1 MDYEKDVIRQDFP
14 VTRRGYDTAAVD
26 AYLERLSERLK
37 EAASR
42 DEAPVAS
49 SVSEQVA
56 AIVGAAEKTAAE
68 MHRKAEED
76 TSRMLAQAA
85 ADSRAHVQRVED
97 SSKTLL
103 SELTGLRER
112 SQKLLDDLETNA
124 RMLADGLHSLR
135 EDVSTFRGEA
145 AEDAQPTQSGE
156 KPRKAIV
163 ISDYEGGEV
172 PDEVIAGRED
182 DGAEGASESRA

>member
-1 MDYEKDVIRQDFP
+1 MDPEKDVVRKDFP
-14 VTRRGYDTAAVD
+14 ISRRGYDTAAVD
-26 AYLERLSERLK
+26 AYLERLSARLQ
-37 EAASR
+37 EAAGR
-42 DEAPVAS
+42 DEVPVAT

-56 AIVGAAEKTAAE
+56 GIVGAAEKTAAE

-85 ADSRAHVQRVED
+85 ADSRSHVQRVED

-103 SELTGLRER
+103 SEIASLRER
-112 SQKLLDDLETNA
+112 SQKLMEDLEASSRQLT
-124 RMLADGLHSLR
+124 DGLHNLR

-145 AEDAQPTQSGE
+145 AEDARPTQSGE

-163 ISDYEGGEV
+163 ISDYEDGQVPPEV
-172 PDEVIAGRED
+172 LAER
-182 DGAEGASESRA
+182 EGAAETSGSGGKS

>member
-1 MDYEKDVIRQDFP
+1 MDYEKDVVRQDFP
-14 VTRRGYDTAAVD
+14 ISRRGYDTAAVD

-37 EAASR
+37 EATSR
-42 DEAPVAS
+42 DEAPVAA
-49 SVSEQVA
+49 SVSEQVSG
-56 AIVGAAEKTAAE
+56 IIGAAEKTAAE

-103 SELTGLRER
+103 SELSSLRER
-112 SQKLLDDLETNA
+112 AQALLGDLESGTKQ
-124 RMLADGLHSLR
+124 LTDGVNSLR

-145 AEDAQPTQSGE
+145 ADDAQPTRSGE

-163 ISDYEGGEV
+163 ISDYEDGEI
-172 PDEVIAGRED
+172 PAEVLADTEPAEAGEAR
-182 DGAEGASESRA
+182 S